1 MNRRR
6 RTTTRVGR
14 GASVAIGVAL
24 IAAGVGTASAAV
36 AVTNYS
42 GARLAYEQTFY
53 AYAKAGELPR
63 YTFTQVAGQNIAVT
77 ITTTA
82 PDGAVQQT
90 CTVPASSPANTTCA
104 STGLTPTIAG
114 VWTIHYDPHTDAPG
128 ARYDWTLDVVDGQ
141 GTVIPGRT
149 WVETYGMYQ
158 SGAANIQLWIGTR
171 EGYVYKADFRGY
183 SGVGSWIKAN
193 GFGLVDAG
201 TCTPIYHS
209 VEGSISGANGTSID
223 PRYAYSEDC
232 GDRYKLFLE
241 EPDAELPATAA
252 TPTGTDWV
260 RPQVVPPAATGLTL
274 QQNSPT
280 SRAGDI
286 AFDLAGVN
294 GGYTLQIDTNDNG
307 VFTDP
312 VDRTIPWGSPPGH
325 VEVPFDGLDGQGA
338 ALDPCSAM
346 NAKVVV
352 DRVGE
357 THIVLDDVE
366 SLGTSSVNNYGIKI
380 TGDTP
385 GVVAPNPKLYW
396 DDTTLTPR
404 NSSEKPLPY
413 ADGRAGV
420 DTTTT
425 VTGAHGWGQWG
436 DRRSIENW
444 TYYQAQAGGTFAIA
458 PSCTPGI
465 SVVKSASPDD
475 AASYTL
481 NRVIAYSFVV
491 TNTGNEPLTD
501 VDVAETAFN
510 GTGPAPQPSCPG
522 GVLAPAQQVTCT
534 ASYTLTQQ
542 DVDRGR
548 LDNTAVASGTGQISG
563 GRVTSAPSSVT
574 VPGDPDALPAIALSK
589 TVSPTTAT
597 AAGDTVTFSFAV
609 TNTGPLT
616 LHDPEIVESS
626 FSGSGSMSG
635 LSCPPE
641 LATLIPGETQTCT
654 ATYRLTQADVDAGG
668 VTNEAVA
675 RALSPADTRVE
686 SSPSE
691 AAVTVAPDP
700 GISLVKTADRGT
712 VSGAGQVVHYSFA
725 VTNTGNVSVHGV
737 AIAEVAFSGAGG
749 MTAVDCPAAPLAPQ
763 DTAVCTAGYRTL
775 PGDVS
780 TGTITNTAQ
789 ATAISPANA
798 TVHSDP
804 SSATVTVGPAV
815 SDPGSPAL
823 ASTGGP
829 DLRWIVVLALLLAA
843 AGGVLMLLTRR
854 RLRRS

>member
-1 MNRRR
+1 MAVVA
-6 RTTTRVGR
+6 VGI
-14 GASVAIGVAL
+14 GSV
-24 IAAGVGTASAAV
+24 SAAQ

-42 GARLAYEQTFY
+42 GARLAFEQTFF
-53 AYAKAGELPR
+53 AYAAAGELPR
-63 YTFTQVAGQNIAVT
+63 YTFTQVSGQNTPVT
-77 ITTTA
+77 FTITA

-90 CTVPASSPANTTCA
+90 CTVPASSPANTTCT
-104 STGLTPTIAG
+104 SSGLTPSVAG
-114 VWTIHYDPHTDAPG
+114 VWTIHYDPHTDAPA
-128 ARYDWTLDVVDGQ
+128 ARYNWTLDVVDGE

-149 WVETYGMYQ
+149 WVETYGIYQ
-158 SGAANIQLWIGTR
+158 SSAANMQLWIGTR

-183 SGVGSWIKAN
+183 NGLGSWIKAN

-223 PRYAYSEDC
+223 PRYAYSDQC
-232 GDRYKLFLE
+232 GDQYKLFLE
-241 EPDAELPATAA
+241 EPDTDLPATAL

-260 RPQVVPPAATGLTL
+260 RPAVVPPAASNLGL
-274 QQNSPT
+274 QQDSPS
-280 SRAGDI
+280 SRAGDV

-357 THIVLDDVE
+357 AHIVLDDVE
-366 SLGTSSVNNYGIKI
+366 SLGTSSVTNYGIKI

-404 NSSEKPLPY
+404 NSTEKPLPY

-436 DRRSIENW
+436 DTRSIENW
-444 TYYQAQAGGTFAIA
+444 TYYQAQAGGTFAIP

-465 SVVKSASPDD
+465 SIVKSATPDD
-475 AASYTL
+475 PASYTL
-481 NRVIAYSFVV
+481 NRVIDYSFVV
-491 TNTGNEPLTD
+491 TNTGDEPLTD

-522 GVLAPAQQVTCT
+522 GILAPQQQVTCT
-534 ASYTLTQQ
+534 ATYTLTQP
-542 DVDRGR
+542 DVDRGH

-563 GRVTSAPSSVT
+563 GEVTSDPGSVT
-574 VPGDPDALPAIALSK
+574 IPGDPDAVGSISLAK
-589 TVSPTTAT
+589 TATPSTAT
-597 AAGDTVTFSFAV
+597 AAGDTVTFSFAI

-616 LHDPEIVESS
+616 LHDPQVVESS
-626 FSGSGSMSG
+626 FSGSGAVSA

-641 LATLIPGETQTCT
+641 LATLIPGETRTCT

-668 VTNEAVA
+668 VTNRAVA
-675 RALSPADTRVE
+675 RALSPSDTQVE
-686 SSPSE
+686 SSPSS
-691 AAVTVAPDP
+691 AAVTVTADP
-700 GISLVKTADRGT
+700 GISLVKTADRAT
-712 VSGAGQVVHYSFA
+712 VAGAGQTIHYSFA

-737 AIAEVAFSGAGG
+737 SISEVAFSGAGAT
-749 MTAVDCPAAPLAPQ
+749 TAVDCPATPIAPQ
-763 DTAVCTAGYRTL
+763 DTVVCTADYRTL
-775 PGDVS
+775 QADVS
-780 TGTITNTAQ
+780 AGTIINTAQ
-789 ATAISPANA
+789 ASAISPADA
-798 TVHSDP
+798 TLQSDP
-804 SSATVTVGPAV
+804 SSATVTVGPAAP
-815 SDPGSPAL
+815 DPSSPVL

-829 DLRWIVVLALLLAA
+829 DLRWMAVLALLFAA

-854 RLRRS
+854 RFGRG